1 MQADEYGERKRL
13 RVRLEGEKERKL
25 SEIQGVFDDDVFEQ
39 APKRTAL
46 QQVQES
52 AEEDAA
58 TMAGSEVVARDG
70 PGERVHVDE
79 EGGEEERDDEGE
91 KTRGETSV

>member
-1 MQADEYGERKRL
+1 MEE
-13 RVRLEGEKERKL
+13 VE
-25 SEIQGVFDDDVFEQ
+25 
-39 APKRTAL
+39 
-46 QQVQES
+46 ES

-58 TMAGSEVVARDG
+58 TMARSEVVARDG
-70 PGERVHVDE
+70 PGERVDVDE

>member
-1 MQADEYGERKRL
+1 MRL
-13 RVRLEGEKERKL
+13 KGEKEREFP
-25 SEIQGVFDDDVFEQ
+25 EIQSVLDDDVFQKTPE
-39 APKRTAL
+39 RTAL
-46 QQVQES
+46 EEVEES

-58 TMAGSEVVARDG
+58 TMARSEVVARDG
-70 PGERVHVDE
+70 PGERVDVDE